1 MWFLSQGLRKMDLR
15 LGNGSLWAGRHQT
28 CLLIIGESE
37 LDFSLFEVEFLCR
50 NLGTLREKWLIVQT
64 LVKMFILDSASLS
77 AFSCDPTNE
86 LTVGSKSVFCFY
98 C

>member
-64 LVKMFILDSASLS
+64 DVYFGLC
-77 AFSCDPTNE
+77 FSFGFQ
-86 LTVGSKSVFCFY
+86 L
-98 C
+98 